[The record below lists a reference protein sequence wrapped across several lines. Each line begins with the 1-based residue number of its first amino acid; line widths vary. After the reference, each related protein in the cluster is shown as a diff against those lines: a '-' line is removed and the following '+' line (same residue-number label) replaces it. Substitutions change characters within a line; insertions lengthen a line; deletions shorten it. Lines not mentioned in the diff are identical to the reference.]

1 MISLM
6 NPQYSTVNIT
16 APIQRLVRAMMG
28 SQGEFSLLLASCN
41 STTKQQQILNLLNEF
56 FPVEIKEIELPSSA
70 ETLYSTIIS
79 ELGSTQPESL
89 MVRGLESVTAIN
101 QLLISTNIMRDE
113 LRKQFQFPLVLW
125 VNDEILQKLVWL
137 APDLKNWAA
146 CTIRFDSSH
155 NQLVE
160 QQSMSA

>member
-56 FPVEIKEIELPSSA
+56 FPVEIKEIELPPSA